1 MDKDLIFKL
10 AGEAGYTLIG
20 ELNIN
25 ALNFLPEVRDMCSAD
40 KCRNYGHCW
49 TCPPYCGTLSESAE
63 KASHF
68 DSGIIVQT
76 SGTMDDDFDYETIT
90 ETERLHKSRFNS
102 FVDMVRET
110 ENDILPMA
118 AGGCRI
124 CEKCTCPDEPCRFP
138 QKAMVSM
145 EAYGLLVC
153 DTCRQSGMKY
163 SYGPHTV
170 TFTSCILY
178 NVTPLP

>member
-1 MDKDLIFKL
+1 MDKEMIRKL
-10 AGEAGYTLIG
+10 AGDAGFSLIG
-20 ELNIN
+20 ELNVK
-25 ALNFLPEVRDMCSAD
+25 ALNFIPEVRDMCSSD

-63 KASHF
+63 KASHYS
-68 DSGIIVQT
+68 SGIIVQT
-76 SGTMDDDFDYETIT
+76 SAVMEDDFDYESISHT
-90 ETERLHKSRFNS
+90 ENRHKDAFAAL
-102 FVDMVRET
+102 VDMIRDT
-110 ENDILPMA
+110 DSDILPMS

-124 CEKCTCPDEPCRFP
+124 CSRCTCPDEPCRFP
-138 QKAMVSM
+138 DKAMISM

-153 DTCRQSGMKY
+153 DTCKNSGMKY

-170 TFTSCILY
+170 TFTSCVLY